1 LKTRFIINPRSGTGQ
16 RANQAVQ
23 LRARVRGAEVRLTE
37 RPLHAI
43 ELAREAVAD
52 ACELVVAVGGDGTI
66 NEIGSALAG
75 TGVTLGLVPCGSGN
89 GLARE
94 LGVWGSITRALD
106 IIDSGED
113 RIIDCGL
120 ADGHPFFTV
129 AGLGFEA
136 VLADRFNRLR
146 RRGFVRYLIHGANAL
161 RHYRSEQMT
170 IIQDADRDR
179 RNVFT
184 LAVGNAAQ
192 YGNNAYI
199 APRARPDDGQLNLT
213 AVPPLGPWRAPS
225 LLWRLFAGTLDRS
238 STVSMRTGTRFVVER
253 DAPGLLHTDGEV
265 HNAPAIVVFEIR
277 PACLKVRGPAL
288 SR

>member
-1 LKTRFIINPRSGTGQ
+1 MKTRFILNPRSGTGQ
-16 RANQAVQ
+16 QANQAVQ

-37 RPLHAI
+37 RPRHAT
-43 ELAREAVAD
+43 ELARQAVAD
-52 ACELVVAVGGDGTI
+52 GCELVVAVGGDGTI
-66 NEIGSALAG
+66 NEIGSALTG
-75 TGVTLGLVPCGSGN
+75 TNVTLGLVPCGSGN

-106 IIDSGED
+106 ILETGDD

-129 AGLGFEA
+129 AGVGFEA
-136 VLADRFNRLR
+136 VLADRFNRLK
-146 RRGFVRYLIHGANAL
+146 RRGFIRYLIHGANAL
-161 RHYRSEQMT
+161 RHYRSEPMT
-170 IIQDADRDR
+170 IVQDADRDA

-199 APRARPDDGQLNLT
+199 APRARPDDGLLTLT

-225 LLWRLFAGTLDRS
+225 LFWRLFARTLDRS
-238 STVSMRTGTRFVVER
+238 STVLMRTGTRFVVER
-253 DAPGLLHTDGEV
+253 AAPGLLHTDGEV
-265 HNAPAIVVFEIR
+265 YNAPASVTFEVR